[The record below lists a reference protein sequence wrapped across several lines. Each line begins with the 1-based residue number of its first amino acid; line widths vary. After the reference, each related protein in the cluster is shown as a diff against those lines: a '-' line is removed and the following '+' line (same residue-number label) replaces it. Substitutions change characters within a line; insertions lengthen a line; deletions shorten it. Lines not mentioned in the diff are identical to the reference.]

1 MFRFATPLLLL
12 LLIITAASAEIRVH
26 GYVADAG
33 SGETLI
39 GANLNVLNQPHGAA
53 TNIDGYYVI
62 VGLDP
67 GLFQIRVSYQG
78 YKPADF
84 DLIVNENDDVYQ
96 DFQLEASTLILE
108 EVVVTTERETQ
119 ELQKMEVYTGEVRLN
134 KAMMRMTPMLIESD
148 VLRSFMYIP
157 GVLPSNDFSS
167 DLNVRGSSGSENL
180 IMLDGV
186 EVYNPNH
193 MGGIFSSFIPSTV
206 KHADLHRSSY
216 GAENGGRLGAVM
228 NIVTKEG
235 NRREFNT
242 DITLGLL
249 SSSLLLE
256 GPVSSLGSWM
266 VAGRRSYLDLA
277 VKAFTDMELPYHF
290 TDFQARSNFDI
301 SQNDRLSF
309 TGYYGDDVFD
319 LGSIKFSYGNR
330 AFMGNWRHIHNSA
343 LFSKLICSYTR
354 YTSSFDF
361 GGEEM
366 LREENALND
375 ITLRALTEYHRQ
387 DKFYLEGGIVLKEV
401 KTYYDFWYATR
412 HEVEMDMDM
421 SEFSTYLR
429 ATWKPN
435 ARWIIEPGLRLASYR
450 TEKMLEFENNK
461 IYLRLEPRLG
471 AKYFVTDRLRLKA
484 AWGFYN
490 QALNKATRDGMF
502 YSAVWTTLD
511 STAAPASAY
520 HYALGLEFDVDESTF
535 LEIEG
540 YFKDMFKLRE
550 LKIGELAPEYKY
562 TALDMFHLGTGN
574 AFGVDVALQRTRGRW
589 TGQAGYSISWAYR
602 LFEELHDGNSYYT
615 AWDKR
620 HSLQLLSSF
629 RTSYQEKPRRWPFIK
644 WGIFRYNETDLNV
657 TLQSSSGPRYNEPGM
672 AYFIESDGSR
682 GSELFHSWNNYNGS
696 RLNPYLRIDLA
707 YSWIHNR
714 PTGSFQMKLGVMNI
728 LNLPNYWSV
737 SFDESEN
744 PPEEIKTRGAPLM
757 PSFELNWR
765 F

>member
-1 MFRFATPLLLL
+1 MTRFYSSLLLL
-12 LLIITAASAEIRVH
+12 FLLTGIAAAEIRVY
-26 GYVADAG
+26 GYIVDAG
-33 SGETLI
+33 SREPLI
-39 GANLNVLNQPHGAA
+39 GANLNVLNQPYGAA
-53 TNIDGYYVI
+53 TNLDGYYVI
-62 VGLDP
+62 VGLPP
-67 GLFQIRVSYQG
+67 GLHEIRVSYQG

-84 DLIVNENDDVYQ
+84 NLVVNEFDEIYQ
-96 DFQLEASTLILE
+96 DFELEASPLVLE

-134 KAMMRMTPMLIESD
+134 KAMMKMTPMLIESD
-148 VLRSFMYIP
+148 VLRSFLYVP

-193 MGGIFSSFIPSTV
+193 MGGVFSSFIPSTV
-206 KHADLHRSSY
+206 KHADLQRSSY
-216 GAENGGRLGAVM
+216 GAEHGGRLGAVM

-235 NRREFNT
+235 NRREFST

-256 GPVSSLGSWM
+256 GPAGGLGSWM
-266 VAGRRSYLDLA
+266 LAGRRTYLDLA
-277 VKAFTDMELPYHF
+277 SKAFTDTEIPYHF
-290 TDFQARSNFDI
+290 TDFQARGNLDL
-301 SQNDRLSF
+301 SQDDRLSF

-330 AFMGNWRHIHNSA
+330 AVTGNWRHIHNSA

-354 YTSSFDF
+354 YFSSFDF
-361 GGEEM
+361 GGDEM

-375 ITLRALTEYHRQ
+375 VTLRALTEYHWR
-387 DKFYLEGGIVLKEV
+387 DKVYLEGGIVLKEV
-401 KTYYDFWYATR
+401 KTFYDFWYATR
-412 HEVEMDMDM
+412 HEVSMDMAM

-429 ATWKPN
+429 LTWKPTY
-435 ARWIIEPGLRLASYR
+435 RWIIEPGLRLASYR
-450 TEKMLEFENNK
+450 TEKMLEFENNRY
-461 IYLRLEPRLG
+461 YLRLEPRLG
-471 AKYFVTDRLRLKA
+471 AKYFLTDRLRAKA

-490 QALNKATRDGMF
+490 QGLIKATRDGMF

-520 HYALGLEFDVDESTF
+520 HYALGFEFDVDESTF

-540 YFKDMFKLRE
+540 YFKEMAKLRE
-550 LKIGELAPEYKY
+550 MKIGELADEYNY
-562 TALDMFHLGTGN
+562 TAQDMFHFGDGN
-574 AFGVDVALQRTRGRW
+574 AFGVDLALQRTRGRW

-602 LFEELHDGNSYYT
+602 QFDELHDGDPYYT

-620 HSLQLLSSF
+620 HNLQLLSSF
-629 RTSYQEKPRRWPFIK
+629 RTSYQEKPRRWPLVK
-644 WGIFRYNETDLNV
+644 WGIFKYNETDINLTV
-657 TLQSSSGPRYNEPGM
+657 QSSSGPRYNKPGM
-672 AYFIESDGSR
+672 AYLIESGASR
-682 GSELFHSWNNYNGS
+682 GSELFHTWNNYNGS
-696 RLNPYLRIDLA
+696 RLDPYLRIDLA
-707 YSWIHNR
+707 YAWIHNK
-714 PTGSFQMKLGVMNI
+714 PNSSFQMKMGVLNI
-728 LNLPNYWSV
+728 LNLPNYWSIT
-737 SFDESEN
+737 FDESVN
-744 PPEEIKTRGAPLM
+744 PPEENKTKGAPLM

>member
-1 MFRFATPLLLL
+1 M
-12 LLIITAASAEIRVH
+12 I
-26 GYVADAG
+26 
-33 SGETLI
+33 
-39 GANLNVLNQPHGAA
+39 
-53 TNIDGYYVI
+53 
-62 VGLDP
+62 LD
-67 GLFQIRVSYQG
+67 
-78 YKPADF
+78 
-84 DLIVNENDDVYQ
+84 
-96 DFQLEASTLILE
+96 

-134 KAMMRMTPMLIESD
+134 RAMMRMTPMLIESD
-148 VLRSFMYIP
+148 VLRSFLYVP

-193 MGGIFSSFIPSTV
+193 MGGVFSSFIPSTV

-216 GAENGGRLGAVM
+216 GAEHGGRLGAVM

-235 NRREFNT
+235 NRKELST

-256 GPVSSLGSWM
+256 GPAGKYGSWM

-277 VKAFTDMELPYHF
+277 TRAFTSNEIPYHF
-290 TDFQARSNFDI
+290 TDFQARGNYDF
-301 SQNDRLSF
+301 SQNDRFSF

-330 AFMGNWRHIHNSA
+330 AVTGNWRHIHNSA
-343 LFSKLICSYTR
+343 LFTKLICSYTH

-366 LREENALND
+366 LREENTLND
-375 ITLRALTEYHRQ
+375 ITLRALTEYHWQ
-387 DKFYLEGGIVLKEV
+387 EKFYFEGGIVLKEV
-401 KTYYDFWYATR
+401 NTFYDFWYSTR

-421 SEFSTYLR
+421 SEFSTYLHV
-429 ATWKPN
+429 TWKPT
-435 ARWIIEPGLRLASYR
+435 ARWIIEPGMRLASYR
-450 TEKMLEFENNK
+450 TEGMLEFKNNSH
-461 IYLRLEPRLG
+461 YLRLEPRFG

-490 QALNKATRDGMF
+490 QALNKATRDGLF

-520 HYALGLEFDVDESTF
+520 HYALGLEFDVDESTY

-540 YFKDMFKLRE
+540 YFKDMAKLRE
-550 LKIGELAPEYKY
+550 MKISELADEYQY

-574 AFGVDVALQRTRGRW
+574 AFGVDLALQRTRGRW

-602 LFEELHDGNSYYT
+602 QFKEVHDGDAYYT

-620 HSLQLLSSF
+620 HNLQLLSSF
-629 RTSYQEKPRRWPFIK
+629 RTSRRERPRRWPFIK
-644 WGIFRYNETDLNV
+644 WGIFTYNETDLNL

-672 AYFIESDGSR
+672 AYFIESEGSR
-682 GSELFHSWNNYNGS
+682 GSEYFHTWNNYNGS
-696 RLNPYLRIDLA
+696 RLKPYLRLDLA
-707 YSWIHNR
+707 YAWIHSK
-714 PTGSFQMKLGVMNI
+714 PTSTFQMKLGVLNI
-728 LNLPNYWSV
+728 LNMPNYWGIT
-737 SFDESEN
+737 FDESEN
-744 PPEEIKTRGAPLM
+744 PPAENKTKGAPLM